1 MKYVALVIALCVLAA
16 ATAAGSQVWQWRER
30 KLKENERLAEQ
41 KAAETDAAIKLGLKT
56 GSLPPHPFDRRSVLD
71 DALRLRPDRRFLLA
85 AQELAGGDVAAR
97 FLEGQW
103 IVSLGNRDVARV
115 AELPDFPELLKA
127 LAPLAKEWVAAAKVS
142 GKATR
147 VRALRG
153 QREAFGAVREAQ
165 TRWSHGDH
173 GAAVL
178 HEAASAAAA
187 LVLQLPR
194 TFDADDRLDAHAIA
208 LCAADAAAG
217 ADVRGQQAVLAL
229 ALGYAGA
236 ARALAPAQE
245 EPALHAFLTPDRR
258 RLADASGR
266 RGASAGDRHLL
277 LRWLMQDANEQAV
290 RGWIA
295 AARDDE
301 HVSIPA
307 VGQLL
312 LDGDLQVVATA
323 SETLPD
329 LAVAELEGVQTTAP
343 TDTDLLIALRSAQRS
358 ALQNLAGHEDVR
370 PRLAADLRQA
380 ADTGNEGPLWRGA
393 DTAAWY
399 AAAVAAALWSSA
411 RTEHVLRDDASS
423 LVDVLGTW
431 PLPVAAYPQ
440 RWLKARIA
448 VDRGN
453 IDDAYEALATSRL
466 PGPGAAADLLDAMAT
481 QSDPPD
487 PRLIEVARVA
497 GRHFDS
503 RPTSRLIW
511 AEVLRRHHRDLE
523 RAARLAASVV
533 DAAPGAHPIDEIALA
548 KQLGQI
554 DRLERLALDERL
566 PFPARLEAAKVL
578 ADRGRKVPAER
589 TLRQLARERPADPE
603 TQERLIRF
611 LREAGRPKDALATA
625 QDLVRRYGDDDS
637 FSAASAR
644 CAAAR
649 QLDAMGQHEDALTMV
664 ERGLPAEAPCAY
676 RIATVQLAEL
686 GRKEEAEGLLLA
698 LFARRPQAETAAT
711 IAEVRWRSR
720 DDAGAADIVA
730 HPPAVLTRRNF
741 REIGERFAEVFRVR
755 PVPDV
760 KPAIEA
766 MLRAGIAPQ
775 SIVELGPPLAKAG
788 AAAHAFEVY
797 GLLSQKMAPDK
808 RARVQFSAWSALRVA
823 KGASAAE
830 AWLRSQLGP
839 ERSSGSVD
847 SELATSAYEE
857 GVDDALWELF
867 AFRPPEPAF
876 ADRLLLLRAASVVRR
891 GERSARRDAL
901 LQELSDPLA
910 AWKAHLARYVGL
922 SGAYASWEVRLARYV
937 LGDSGEDDIA
947 DDATDGSR
955 PCEAPYYFAVRARAE
970 SRVSDAAAWFR
981 VALECR
987 NPQQPE
993 LVWAYRA
1000 ASQLE
1005 QDRPLSAK
1013 PLQAAR

>member
-1 MKYVALVIALCVLAA
+1 MKYVALVIGLCVLAA
-16 ATAAGSQVWQWRER
+16 AAAAGSQVWRWRER
-30 KLKENERLAEQ
+30 KLKESERIAEQ
-41 KAAETDAAIKLGLKT
+41 HAAEMSAETRLKLKT
-56 GSLPPHPFDRRSVLD
+56 DSLPPHPLERRRALD

-85 AQELAGGDVAAR
+85 AQELAGRDVAAR
-97 FLEGQW
+97 FSEGQW
-103 IVSLGNRDVARV
+103 IVSLGNRDVAHV

-153 QREAFGAVREAQ
+153 HQEAFGAVREAQ
-165 TRWSHGDH
+165 ARWSRGDH

-178 HEAASAAAA
+178 HDAASAAAA

-217 ADVRGQQAVLAL
+217 AEVRGQQAVLAL

-236 ARALAPAQE
+236 ARALVPAQE
-245 EPALHAFLTPDRR
+245 EPALHAFLTLDRR

-266 RGASAGDRHLL
+266 GGASAGDRHLL

-312 LDGDLQVVATA
+312 LDGDLQVVSAA
-323 SETLPD
+323 SETLPG
-329 LAVAELEGVQTTAP
+329 LAVAELEGVRATAP
-343 TDTDLLIALRSAQRS
+343 TDTDLLIALTSAQRS
-358 ALQNLAGHEDVR
+358 ALQNLANHEDMR
-370 PRLAADLRQA
+370 ARLAADLRQA
-380 ADTGNEGPLWRGA
+380 DTGYEGPLWRGA
-393 DTAAWY
+393 DTSAWY
-399 AAAVAAALWSSA
+399 AAAVAAALWSEA
-411 RTEHVLRDDASS
+411 RSGYVLRDDASG
-423 LVDVLGTW
+423 LADVLGTW

-448 VDRGN
+448 ADRGN
-453 IDDAYEALATSRL
+453 IDEVYETLATSRL
-466 PGPGAAADLLDAMAT
+466 PGSGAAADLLDAMAM
-481 QSDPPD
+481 QSEPPD
-487 PRLIEVARVA
+487 PRMIEAARVA
-497 GRHFDS
+497 WRHFDS

-511 AEVLRRHHRDLE
+511 AGLLRRHHRDLD
-523 RAARLAASVV
+523 RAARLVASVV
-533 DAAPGAHPIDEIALA
+533 EQAPGAHPIDEVALA

-566 PFPARLEAAKVL
+566 PFPARLEAARAL
-578 ADRGRKVPAER
+578 ADRGPKVPTER
-589 TLRQLARERPADPE
+589 ALRQLASERPADPE

-611 LREAGRPKDALATA
+611 LREAGRPKDALAAA

-649 QLDAMGQHEDALTMV
+649 QLDAMGRHEDALTMV
-664 ERGLPAEAPCAY
+664 ERALPTEAPCAY
-676 RIATVQLAEL
+676 RIATAQLAEL
-686 GRKEEAEGLLLA
+686 GKREEAEGLLLA
-698 LFARRPQAETAAT
+698 LFARRPTADTAAT

-720 DDAGAADIVA
+720 NDAGAADILA
-730 HPPAVLTRRNF
+730 RPPVVLTRRDF
-741 REIGERFAEVFRVR
+741 REIGERFAEVFRGR
-755 PVPDV
+755 PAPDV

-766 MLRAGIAPQ
+766 MLRAGVVPQ

-797 GLLSQKMAPDK
+797 ALLSQKVTSESK
-808 RARVQFSAWSALRVA
+808 ARVQFSAWSALRAA

-830 AWLRSQLGP
+830 LWLRNQLGP
-839 ERSSGSVD
+839 ERSSAFVD
-847 SELATSAYEE
+847 SELATSAYGE
-857 GVDDALWELF
+857 GVDEALWEIF

-876 ADRLLLLRAASVVRR
+876 ADRLLLLRAASIVRR
-891 GERSARRDAL
+891 GDGSVHRDAL

-910 AWKAHLARYVGL
+910 AWKARLARYVGL

-937 LGDSGEDDIA
+937 LGEGAEDDIA
-947 DDATDGSR
+947 DDATEGSR

-970 SRVSDAAAWFR
+970 SRVRDAAAWYR

-987 NPQQPE
+987 NPEQPE
-993 LVWAYRA
+993 LVWAYRGA
-1000 ASQLE
+1000 LQLE
-1005 QDRPLSAK
+1005 QDRSLSAK

>member
-1 MKYVALVIALCVLAA
+1 MKFVALVIGLCVVVAA
-16 ATAAGSQVWQWRER
+16 AAAGSQVWQWRER
-30 KLKENERLAEQ
+30 KLRDHERLAEQ
-41 KAAETDAAIKLGLKT
+41 KAAETDAAVRLGLKT
-56 GSLPPHPFDRRSVLD
+56 GTLPPHPVDRRGALD

-85 AQELAGGDVAAR
+85 AQELAGRDVATR
-97 FLEGQW
+97 FSDGQW
-103 IVSLGNRDVARV
+103 IVSLGNRDVARL

-127 LAPLAKEWVAAAKVS
+127 LAPLAKEWVAAAKVG
-142 GKATR
+142 GKAPR

-153 QREAFGAVREAQ
+153 QKEALAAIRDAQ
-165 TRWSHGDH
+165 SRWLRGDH

-178 HEAASAAAA
+178 HDAASAAAA

-217 ADVRGQQAVLAL
+217 SDVRGQQAVLAL

-236 ARALAPAQE
+236 ARALVPAQE
-245 EPALHAFLTPDRR
+245 EPALHAFLTLDRR

-266 RGASAGDRHLL
+266 RGAGAGDRHLL

-290 RGWIA
+290 RSWIA

-312 LDGDLQVVATA
+312 LDGDLQVIATA
-323 SETLPD
+323 TDTMPD
-329 LAVAELEGVQTTAP
+329 LAVAELEGVRTTAP
-343 TDTDLLIALRSAQRS
+343 TDTDLLTALTKAQRS

-411 RTEHVLRDDASS
+411 RTDYVLRDDVASV
-423 LVDVLGTW
+423 VDMLGTW
-431 PLPVAAYPQ
+431 PLPAAAYPQ
-440 RWLKARIA
+440 HWLKARIA

-453 IDDAYEALATSRL
+453 FDEAYEVLATARL
-466 PGPGAAADLLDAMAT
+466 PGPAAAADLLDAMST
-481 QSDPPD
+481 QSEPPD
-487 PRLIEVARVA
+487 PRMIEAARVA

-511 AEVLRRHHRDLE
+511 AEVLRRHHRDPD

-533 DAAPGAHPIDEIALA
+533 DQVPGAHPSEEVALA

-554 DRLERLALDERL
+554 DRLERLALDERI
-566 PFPARLEAAKVL
+566 PFPARLEAAKAL
-578 ADRGRKVPAER
+578 ADRGAKGPAER
-589 TLRQLARERPADPE
+589 ALRQLARERPLDPE

-611 LREAGRPKDALATA
+611 LRETGRSKDALAAA
-625 QDLVRRYGDDDS
+625 QELVRRYGDDDS

-649 QLDAMGQHEDALTMV
+649 QLGAMGQHEDALAMV
-664 ERGLPAEAPCAY
+664 ERALPTEAPCAY
-676 RIATVQLAEL
+676 QIATGQLAEL
-686 GRKEEAEGLLLA
+686 GKKQEAEGLLLA
-698 LFARRPQAETAAT
+698 LFARRPTAETAAT
-711 IAEVRWRSR
+711 IAEARWRSR
-720 DDAGAADIVA
+720 DDAGAADILA
-730 HPPAVLTRRNF
+730 HPPVGLTRRNF
-741 REIGERFAEVFRVR
+741 REIGERFAEVFRGR
-755 PVPDV
+755 PAEDV

-766 MLRAGIAPQ
+766 MLRAGVSAQ
-775 SIVELGPPLAKAG
+775 SIVELGPALSV

-797 GLLSQKMAPDK
+797 ALLSQKVASDK
-808 RARVQFSAWSALRVA
+808 KARVQFRAWSALRVA

-830 AWLRSQLGP
+830 AWLRSQVGP
-839 ERSSGSVD
+839 DRSSASVD
-847 SELATSAYEE
+847 SELATAAYEE
-857 GVDDALWELF
+857 GVDEALWELF
-867 AFRPPEPAF
+867 TFKPPEPAF
-876 ADRLLLLRAASVVRR
+876 ADRLLLLRAASIVRR
-891 GERSARRDAL
+891 AERSARRDAL

-910 AWKAHLARYVGL
+910 AWKARLAQYIGL

-937 LGDSGEDDIA
+937 LGEGSEEEIA

-955 PCEAPYYFAVRARAE
+955 PCEAPYYFGVRAKAE
-970 SRVSDAAAWFR
+970 CRVRDAAAWFR

-987 NPQQPE
+987 NPRQPE

-1000 ASQLE
+1000 ASQLDP
-1005 QDRPLSAK
+1005 DRSLSTK
-1013 PLQAAR
+1013 PLQASR

>member
-1 MKYVALVIALCVLAA
+1 MKYVALVIGLCVLAA
-16 ATAAGSQVWQWRER
+16 AAAMGSQVWQWRER
-30 KLKENERLAEQ
+30 KLKENARIAEQ
-41 KAAETDAAIKLGLKT
+41 KAAETQAAVRLRLTT
-56 GSLPPHPFDRRSVLD
+56 GSLPPHPVDRRSALD

-85 AQELAGGDVAAR
+85 AQELAGADVATR
-97 FLEGQW
+97 FSDSQW
-103 IVSLGNRDVARV
+103 IVSVGNRDVARV

-127 LAPLAKEWVAAAKVS
+127 LAPLAKEWLTAAKVT
-142 GKATR
+142 GKALR
-147 VRALRG
+147 VRSLRG
-153 QREAFGAVREAQ
+153 HKEAFAAVREAQ
-165 TRWSHGDH
+165 TRWSRGDH

-178 HEAASAAAA
+178 HDAASAAAA

-194 TFDADDRLDAHAIA
+194 TFDADDHLDAHAIA
-208 LCAADAAAG
+208 LCAAAAAAG

-236 ARALAPAQE
+236 ARALVPAQE
-245 EPALHAFLTPDRR
+245 EPALHAFLTLDRR
-258 RLADASGR
+258 RLVDASGR
-266 RGASAGDRHLL
+266 RGAGAGDRHLL
-277 LRWLMQDANEQAV
+277 LRWLMQDGNEQAV

-295 AARDDE
+295 DARDDE
-301 HVSIPA
+301 HVSMPA

-329 LAVAELEGVQTTAP
+329 LAVAELEGVRTTAP
-343 TDTDLLIALRSAQRS
+343 TDTDLLIALASAQRS
-358 ALQNLAGHEDVR
+358 ALQNFASHEDVR

-380 ADTGNEGPLWRGA
+380 DTGYEGPLWRGA

-399 AAAVAAALWSSA
+399 AAAVGAALWSSA
-411 RTEHVLRDDASS
+411 RVGYVLRDDAAS

-453 IDDAYEALATSRL
+453 VDDAYEALSTSRL
-466 PGPGAAADLLDAMAT
+466 PGPRAAADLLDAMAT

-487 PRLIEVARVA
+487 PRMIEAARVA
-497 GRHFDS
+497 WRHFDS

-511 AEVLRRHHRDLE
+511 AELLRRHHRDLD
-523 RAARLAASVV
+523 RAARLVASVV
-533 DAAPGAHPIDEIALA
+533 DQAPGAHPADEVALA

-554 DRLERLALDERL
+554 DRLERLALNERL
-566 PFPARLEAAKVL
+566 PFPARLEAAK
-578 ADRGRKVPAER
+578 AFAER
-589 TLRQLARERPADPE
+589 GPKASAERALRKLASERPADPE
-603 TQERLIRF
+603 TQEHLIRF
-611 LREAGRPKDALATA
+611 LRETGRPKDALATA

-644 CAAAR
+644 CAAGR
-649 QLDAMGQHEDALTMV
+649 QLDSMGQHEDALTMV
-664 ERGLPAEAPCAY
+664 ERALPAEAPCAY
-676 RIATVQLAEL
+676 RIATAQLAEL
-686 GRKEEAEGLLLA
+686 GRKEESEGLLLA
-698 LFARRPQAETAAT
+698 LLARRPQAETAAT
-711 IAEVRWRSR
+711 IAEVRWRSH

-730 HPPAVLTRRNF
+730 HPPAVLTRRDF
-741 REIGERFAEVFRVR
+741 REIGERFAEVFRNR
-755 PVPDV
+755 PAADV

-766 MLRAGIAPQ
+766 MLRAGVAPQ
-775 SIVELGPPLAKAG
+775 SIVELGPPLANAG

-797 GLLSQKMAPDK
+797 ALLSEKVPSEK
-808 RARVQFSAWSALRVA
+808 KARVQFSAWSALRVA

-830 AWLRSQLGP
+830 LWLRNQFGP
-839 ERSSGSVD
+839 ERSSAFVD
-847 SELATSAYEE
+847 SELATSAYGE
-857 GVDDALWELF
+857 GVDEALWEIF
-867 AFRPPEPAF
+867 AFRPPAPAF
-876 ADRLLLLRAASVVRR
+876 ADRLLLLRAASIARR

-910 AWKAHLARYVGL
+910 AWKARLARSVGL
-922 SGAYASWEVRLARYV
+922 SGAHASWEVRLARYV
-937 LGDSGEDDIA
+937 LGEGGEDDIA

-955 PCEAPYYFAVRARAE
+955 PCEAPYYFAIRAKAE
-970 SRVSDAAAWFR
+970 SRVRDASAWYR

-1000 ASQLE
+1000 SSQLE
-1005 QDRPLSAK
+1005 QDRSLPAK
-1013 PLQAAR
+1013 PLQASR